1 MSQVDMATPAPPD
14 LRLRAPAE
22 PVVRLSRRAILIV
35 AGGATALVFCAVAF
49 GMTYKPRQVE
59 KAPELV
65 AGGSPPEA
73 IRLLP
78 SDYRR
83 PKLGE
88 PLPGDLGRPMLAAAA
103 EPASPRSQ
111 QAPTP
116 ANVAVVEA
124 DTARRSRLFL
134 EHAGAPRRQAPDL
147 PSPLTLPAAAPT
159 GMQRATASRLTGP
172 ASPYVVQAG
181 AVIPAAMMT
190 GLRSDL
196 PGQAIAQVTQPVFDT
211 PTGAILLIPQG
222 ARLIGKYD
230 ARLAFAQRRILLT
243 WTRLILPNGK
253 SLDLDA
259 LPAGDAAGQA
269 GLEDKVDHRW
279 GTLLGTA
286 ALSTLLSIGAEIG
299 ADDDDDLVRA
309 IRRGAIDTFNQAGQ
323 LAVEKGLSTPP
334 IITIRPGAQVR
345 ALVTEDLVLEPY
357 EGEAR

>member
-1 MSQVDMATPAPPD
+1 
-14 LRLRAPAE
+14 
-22 PVVRLSRRAILIV
+22 
-35 AGGATALVFCAVAF
+35 
-49 GMTYKPRQVE
+49 
-59 KAPELV
+59 
-65 AGGSPPEA
+65 
-73 IRLLP
+73 
-78 SDYRR
+78 
-83 PKLGE
+83 
-88 PLPGDLGRPMLAAAA
+88 
-103 EPASPRSQ
+103 
-111 QAPTP
+111 
-116 ANVAVVEA
+116 
-124 DTARRSRLFL
+124 
-134 EHAGAPRRQAPDL
+134 
-147 PSPLTLPAAAPT
+147 
-159 GMQRATASRLTGP
+159 
-172 ASPYVVQAG
+172 
-181 AVIPAAMMT
+181 MMT

-230 ARLAFAQRRILLT
+230 ARLAFAQRRIPLT

-334 IITIRPGAQVR
+334 IITIRPVGPRRGRLSAGSADKRPSCSKAPDGSHACRRGSLECR
-345 ALVTEDLVLEPY
+345 AAKKTPRGLS
-357 EGEAR
+357 

>member
-1 MSQVDMATPAPPD
+1 M
-14 LRLRAPAE
+14 
-22 PVVRLSRRAILIV
+22 RLSRRAILIV

-88 PLPGDLGRPMLAAAA
+88 PLPGDLGRPTLAAAVAA

-116 ANVAVVEA
+116 ANAAAVEA

-134 EHAGAPRRQAPDL
+134 EHTGAARREAPDL
-147 PSPLTLPAAAPT
+147 PSPLTPPAAVPT
-159 GMQRATASRLTGP
+159 GMQRATAGRLTGP

-181 AVIPAAMMT
+181 AVIPAARMT

-196 PGQAIAQVTQPVFDT
+196 PS
-211 PTGAILLIPQG
+211 
-222 ARLIGKYD
+222 
-230 ARLAFAQRRILLT
+230 RR
-243 WTRLILPNGK
+243 
-253 SLDLDA
+253 
-259 LPAGDAAGQA
+259 
-269 GLEDKVDHRW
+269 
-279 GTLLGTA
+279 
-286 ALSTLLSIGAEIG
+286 
-299 ADDDDDLVRA
+299 
-309 IRRGAIDTFNQAGQ
+309 
-323 LAVEKGLSTPP
+323 
-334 IITIRPGAQVR
+334 
-345 ALVTEDLVLEPY
+345 
-357 EGEAR
+357 

>member
-1 MSQVDMATPAPPD
+1 MH
-14 LRLRAPAE
+14 
-22 PVVRLSRRAILIV
+22 
-35 AGGATALVFCAVAF
+35 
-49 GMTYKPRQVE
+49 
-59 KAPELV
+59 
-65 AGGSPPEA
+65 
-73 IRLLP
+73 
-78 SDYRR
+78 
-83 PKLGE
+83 
-88 PLPGDLGRPMLAAAA
+88 LA
-103 EPASPRSQ
+103 
-111 QAPTP
+111 
-116 ANVAVVEA
+116 
-124 DTARRSRLFL
+124 D
-134 EHAGAPRRQAPDL
+134 APRRGLGASSLSRIPQLNAWRKMCTGDL
-147 PSPLTLPAAAPT
+147 KSPQHMSSGFDVL
-159 GMQRATASRLTGP
+159 R
-172 ASPYVVQAG
+172 
-181 AVIPAAMMT
+181 MT
-190 GLRSDL
+190 
-196 PGQAIAQVTQPVFDT
+196 
-211 PTGAILLIPQG
+211 TGAILLIPQG

-345 ALVTEDLVLEPY
+345 ALVTEDLLLEPY
-357 EGEAR
+357 EEEAR